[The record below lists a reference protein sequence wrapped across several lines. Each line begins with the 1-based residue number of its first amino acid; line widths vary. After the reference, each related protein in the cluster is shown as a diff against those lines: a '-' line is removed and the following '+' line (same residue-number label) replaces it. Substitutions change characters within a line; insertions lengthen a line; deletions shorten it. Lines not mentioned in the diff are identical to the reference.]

1 MPPAANPVLCS
12 VTDRHL
18 LGPDEDARLAAL
30 SAAIRRAI
38 AAGVDWIQIREK
50 DLSGRRLSELVR
62 DAVGAAGGSS
72 TRILVNDRLDIALG
86 LGAAG
91 VHLGEESVPVA
102 EVIRWRNADPA
113 HRSFLVGASC
123 HSLAAA
129 QQAEHDGADY
139 IFFGPVFDT
148 PAKRKF
154 GPPQGLERLSE
165 VCRAARVPVLA
176 IGGITLE
183 NAPGCLRSGAAGL
196 AAIRLF
202 QDSPD
207 LPAVLSHLRGM
218 M

>member
-38 AAGVDWIQIREK
+38 AASVDWIQIREK

-102 EVIRWRNADPA
+102 EVIRWRNAEPTR
-113 HRSFLVGASC
+113 RSFLVGASC

-129 QQAEHDGADY
+129 QQAERDGADY